1 MIPVEMFLETSLP
14 STNKNE
20 RQSAKVV
27 FLFVFL
33 RNHYTIMNSRK
44 INKVLIAN
52 RGEIAVRII
61 KTLSRLHIASVAV
74 FADNDANALHRRMAD
89 EACPLGGGLLK
100 DTYLNV
106 QKIIDA
112 ALDAGADAIHPGY
125 GFLSE
130 NPELAEA
137 CEANNLV
144 FIGPDAH
151 SIRLMGNKIEA
162 RKIAVKNDIP
172 VTFGMMG
179 SQDEILE
186 MADKLPYPI
195 LIKAAAGGGGK
206 GMHVVWQK
214 DDLKLEMERASREAE
229 KFFGDGTVFVEQYIE
244 NPRHIEV
251 QVLADHHGNVVHL
264 GERECSIQ
272 RRYQKIIE
280 ESPSPSL
287 DEMKRRQIC
296 ETAVK
301 LCKAIGYRNAG
312 TVEFIVD
319 QDLNFY
325 FLEMNTRIQVEHPVT
340 EMRSG
345 IDIVEEQIRIARG
358 KEMGWTQDNIQL
370 QGHAIEL
377 RIYAE
382 NPENGFLPSPGKVTA
397 YHEPQVRGARVDSSI
412 DGTCVV
418 SEAYDPMIAK
428 LVCHGKN
435 RQSALETAGSALKEF
450 IIQGLTTNKAYIWEV
465 IQNEDFV
472 ANQISTAFCA
482 THHETLLKALNE
494 SRKKQSISDI
504 IAVFLMFDFC
514 KKHIGQHPDNVWE
527 EIGYWRYQMQI
538 TVDVEGLKVPV
549 QIHVAEANK
558 ICGMIDGVPF
568 VVEYIQ
574 YDNNQLKI
582 MLNGRT
588 ETVYCS
594 INDEQKTIVNFHGL
608 NFTCF
613 RTDQLNEALDYACRD
628 AVNDKSRLVSPM
640 PGKVVKIN
648 VKEGDVV
655 AEGTA
660 MIVVEAMKMENNIVA
675 TAMAKVKKVLV
686 AEGQMVDNKMQLI
699 ELE

>member
-1 MIPVEMFLETSLP
+1 
-14 STNKNE
+14 
-20 RQSAKVV
+20 
-27 FLFVFL
+27 
-33 RNHYTIMNSRK
+33 MNSRK

-61 KTLSRLHIASVAV
+61 KTLRRLHIASVAV
-74 FADNDANALHRRMAD
+74 FADNDAHALHRRMAD
-89 EACPLGGGLLK
+89 EACPLGNGALK

-130 NPELAEA
+130 SPELAEA
-137 CEANNLV
+137 CEANNLI
-144 FIGPDAH
+144 FIGPDAN
-151 SIRLMGNKIEA
+151 SIRLMGNKIAA

-179 SQDEILE
+179 SHEEILE
-186 MADKLPYPI
+186 NADELPYPI

-206 GMHVVWQK
+206 GMHIVWDK
-214 DDLKLEMERASREAE
+214 DDLCPEMERATREAE

-251 QVLADHHGNVVHL
+251 QVLADHFGNVVHL
-264 GERECSIQ
+264 GERECTIQ

-280 ESPSPSL
+280 ESPSPTL
-287 DEMKRRQIC
+287 NEQKRQQIC
-296 ETAVK
+296 ETAVR

-312 TVEFIVD
+312 TVEFLVD
-319 QDLNFY
+319 QNLNFY

-358 KEMGWTQDNIQL
+358 KEMGWTQENIQL

-382 NPENGFLPSPGKVTA
+382 DPENGFLPSPGKVTA

-412 DGTCVV
+412 DGACVI

-428 LVCHGKN
+428 LSCQGKS
-435 RQSALETAGSALKEF
+435 RQAAIDTASSALKEF
-450 IIQGLTTNKAYIWEV
+450 IIQGLTTNKAYLWEV
-465 IQNEDFV
+465 IRNEDFI
-472 ANQISTAFCA
+472 NNSISTSFCSN
-482 THHETLLKALNE
+482 HQEVLLKALNE
-494 SRKKQSISDI
+494 SRNNQSVNDI
-504 IAVFLMFDFC
+504 VAAFLMYDFC
-514 KKHIGQHPDNVWE
+514 KKQVEQRPDNVWE

-538 TVDVEGLKVPV
+538 TVDVEGTKVPV
-549 QIHVAEANK
+549 SLRTAEAKK
-558 ICGMIDGVPF
+558 ICGMIGETPF
-568 VVEYIQ
+568 LAEFIR
-574 YDNNQLKI
+574 YDSNQLKI

-594 INDEQKTIVNFHGL
+594 VNDEQKTIVNFHGL
-608 NFTCF
+608 NFACF
-613 RTDQLNEALDYACRD
+613 RTDQLNDTLDYACKES
-628 AVNDKSRLVSPM
+628 VNDKSRLVSPM

-648 VKEGDVV
+648 VKEGDEVY
-655 AEGTA
+655 EG
-660 MIVVEAMKMENNIVA
+660 MIMMVVEAMKMENNI
-675 TAMAKVKKVLV
+675 TASGKAKVKRILV
-686 AEGQMVDNKMQLI
+686 TEGQMVDNKMQLL